1 MCGILK
7 KLTWLYLIN
16 VLFTFF
22 LFVYAMTKPF
32 VDYQFEIYLMMTWFV
47 VSYFIAKLAKI
58 ELIVGIIEMY
68 VDGYI
73 EIERKDD

>member
-16 VLFTFF
+16 ILFTFF
-22 LFVYAMTKPF
+22 LFAYAMTKPF
-32 VDYQFEIYLMMTWFV
+32 VDYQFEIYLMIAWFI
-47 VSYFIAKLAKI
+47 VSYFIAKIAKI

>member
-1 MCGILK
+1 
-7 KLTWLYLIN
+7 
-16 VLFTFF
+16 
-22 LFVYAMTKPF
+22 
-32 VDYQFEIYLMMTWFV
+32 MMTWFV

-68 VDGYI
+68 VNGYI

>member
-1 MCGILK
+1 MK

-16 VLFTFF
+16 ILFTFF

-32 VDYQFEIYLMMTWFV
+32 VDYKFEIYLMMTWFI

-58 ELIVGIIEMY
+58 ELIVEIMEMY
-68 VDGYI
+68 VDGNI
-73 EIERKDD
+73 EIERRDD

>member
-1 MCGILK
+1 
-7 KLTWLYLIN
+7 
-16 VLFTFF
+16 
-22 LFVYAMTKPF
+22 MTKPF

-47 VSYFIAKLAKI
+47 VSYFIAKIAKI